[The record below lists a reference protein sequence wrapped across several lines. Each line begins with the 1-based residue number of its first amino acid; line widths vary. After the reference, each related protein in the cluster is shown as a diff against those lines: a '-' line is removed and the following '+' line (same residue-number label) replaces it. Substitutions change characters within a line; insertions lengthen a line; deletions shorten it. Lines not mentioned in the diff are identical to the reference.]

1 MKTLTL
7 KRVSPFMEISI
18 YVPYEGDIDGENIG
32 SLMYSPLL
40 HVFSPDSKKVL
51 EELGYNINELKINV
65 IEFEY
70 K

>member
-7 KRVSPFMEISI
+7 KRISPFMEISI